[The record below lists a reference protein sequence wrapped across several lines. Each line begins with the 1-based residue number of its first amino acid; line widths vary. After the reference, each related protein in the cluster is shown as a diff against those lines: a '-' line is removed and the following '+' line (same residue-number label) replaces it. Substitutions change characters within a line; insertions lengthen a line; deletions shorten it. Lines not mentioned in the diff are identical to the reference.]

1 MKTESLAAIPVSDFL
16 ARLASNAPTPGGGAA
31 AALVGAV
38 AAGVARMVGAYTI
51 GRPKYAA
58 NESEL
63 RAMDAELERAQA
75 ALQAMI
81 DEDAAA
87 YEVLSAALKLPKT
100 DPERAP
106 ALERAASLAAAVPLE
121 VALIAARIGGYA
133 RRLAT
138 IGNPMLRSDAECA
151 EHFALAA
158 LRSAVANV
166 RTNLPLMHTDD
177 RGRFTTEL
185 EKLAGSGLLGE
196 SVA

>member
-1 MKTESLAAIPVSDFL
+1 MKPESLAAIPVSDFL
-16 ARLASNAPTPGGGAA
+16 ARLASSAPTPGGGAA
-31 AALVGAV
+31 AALVGAL

-58 NESEL
+58 SESEL
-63 RAMDAELERAQA
+63 REMDAELGRAQA
-75 ALQAMI
+75 ALETMI

-100 DPERAP
+100 DPGRAP

-121 VALIAARIGGYA
+121 AALIAARVVACA

-138 IGNPMLRSDAECA
+138 TGNPMLRSDAECA

-158 LRSAVANV
+158 VRGAVANV
-166 RTNLPLMHTDD
+166 RTNLPLMHADD
-177 RGRFTTEL
+177 RGRFATEL
-185 EKLAGSGLLGE
+185 EKLAGSGLLGT